1 MATKRGSGASES
13 QGTKYPLIPLNKIVI
28 VERPKPGEETSKIF
42 YNPRSLE
49 SMDPESMTALRESVQ
64 IDGLQQPP
72 LIRAITKDGKV
83 VRYELIAG
91 ERRYRSV
98 QWLVKHDVPCYDED
112 KDAPAKYKVKDW
124 VVYRSRIAQVVKVT
138 GQTYSLKVQ
147 LADET
152 LEYPDVPHKDLSP
165 TTPASK
171 LYAKIE
177 CKVSHNCDDYRAL
190 RLAFTENDKSKPLT
204 VQEEIDLVER
214 LSKADIKQDRICEI
228 IGQNVTWVSQTA
240 NFRTQLPEEA
250 FQKLLQGKLARNV
263 AVTILSYAPE
273 DRQALYNATKEAEQ
287 KATKQAILAAQKRL
301 EQAEDA
307 EDLAVDAKEQAEAV
321 GDEATAAKAAAKAA
335 RAAQKTKKER
345 KKKIETEASA
355 GTIRQGHIQRG
366 AAEAGL
372 MPRKARML
380 PKQDVRDLAHS
391 LEKMIGESPTDPVT
405 GDEVPEENLILMRT
419 VVQSILS
426 GIRDPFVIHRNA
438 MVEAGLWEV
447 SDDGGSD
454 AAEVED
460 DEDDD
465 TRLPSER
472 QDYDAYSEYGEDDD
486 LYDDDE
492 PGDDELSM
500 LEEGLG

>member
-1 MATKRGSGASES
+1 MAKRKNGASKS
-13 QGTKYPLIPLNKIVI
+13 QAQGTKYPLIPLNKIVI
-28 VERPKPGEETSKIF
+28 VERPKPGEETNKIF

-49 SMDPESMTALRESVQ
+49 SMDPDSMTALRESIQ

-72 LIRAITKDGKV
+72 LVRSITKGGNVD
-83 VRYELIAG
+83 RYELIAG

-112 KDAPAKYKVKDW
+112 KDAPVKYKAKDW
-124 VVYRSRIAQVVKVT
+124 VVYRSRVAQVAKVT

-147 LADET
+147 CADEM
-152 LEYPDVPHKDLSP
+152 LEFFDVSHKDLSP

-171 LYAKIE
+171 LYANIE

-214 LSKADIKQDRICEI
+214 LSRTGIKQDRICEI

-263 AVTILSYAPE
+263 AVTILSYSPE
-273 DRQALYNATKEAEQ
+273 DRQTLYNATKQAEQ
-287 KATKQAILAAQKRL
+287 EATKQAILTAQKRL

-321 GDEATAAKAAAKAA
+321 GDASSAAKAAAKAA
-335 RAAQKTKKER
+335 RAAQKTKQER
-345 KKKIETEASA
+345 KKKAETEASA

-372 MPRKARML
+372 MPKKARML
-380 PKQDVRDLAHS
+380 PKQDIRDLVKS

-405 GDEVPEENLILMRT
+405 GDEVPEENLILMRSM
-419 VVQSILS
+419 VQAILM
-426 GIRDPFVIHRNA
+426 GIRDPFVVHRNA

-454 AAEVED
+454 AAEAED
-460 DEDDD
+460 DNDDDD

-472 QDYDAYSEYGEDDD
+472 EDYDAYSEYGDD
-486 LYDDDE
+486 YDSDG

-500 LEEGLG
+500 LEEGID